1 MILTI
6 LGFLD
11 IIVGVCLLFPN
22 FLGFYIGIIM
32 LLKGLSSMTAI
43 PSGDIGILIMG
54 AIDIST
60 GIILLL
66 NLSIPWLWLIMM
78 AKGIYSL
85 IVGMTS

>member
-1 MILTI
+1 MILAI

-11 IIVGVCLLFPN
+11 IIAGVCLLFPN
-22 FLGFYIGIIM
+22 FLGFYIGIII

-66 NLSIPWLWLIMM
+66 NFSVPWLWLILVI
-78 AKGIYSL
+78 KGVYSFL
-85 IVGMTS
+85 VGFAS

>member
-11 IIVGVCLLFPN
+11 IIAGACLLFPN
-22 FLGFYIGIIM
+22 FLSFYIGIII

-54 AIDIST
+54 AIDISS

-66 NLSIPWLWLIMM
+66 NFSIPWLWLILIV
-78 AKGIYSL
+78 KGIYSL
-85 IVGMTS
+85 IIGLAS